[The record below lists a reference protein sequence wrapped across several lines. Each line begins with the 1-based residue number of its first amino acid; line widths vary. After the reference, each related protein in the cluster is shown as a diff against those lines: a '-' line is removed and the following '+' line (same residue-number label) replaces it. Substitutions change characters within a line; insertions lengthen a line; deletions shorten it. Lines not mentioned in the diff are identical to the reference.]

1 MKKIIQNIRK
11 KISLLLVIFLIIFTI
26 PELTSAASLT
36 GISDT
41 LSRLKTGVAANHTI
55 KFTTPTG
62 IANGNTITLTF
73 PASSFTMGASLSGV
87 TIADDAGADNAVT
100 SASWSAPTLTITASS
115 SSVVAAGHTATIK
128 IPTTQITNPAAAG
141 TYVVS
146 IGGTFGDTGKFA
158 VVIVSDDQVAMSA
171 NVDPSITFSLSAN
184 SSTFGTLSTGSVTTA
199 SPNITLTIGTNANS
213 GYTITVQD
221 QGSGSAAGLYNS
233 AASYNIASATALLSA
248 GTEGYG
254 IQGSSASATISSP
267 YNVSGNNVGALSMAA
282 TNLATYG
289 SSTSSNHTITV
300 THLAAISASSKAGSY
315 ADTLTY
321 IATGNF

>member
-1 MKKIIQNIRK
+1 MKVK
-11 KISLLLVIFLIIFTI
+11 KLLVYFLALVLILGSFPGLTFASS
-26 PELTSAASLT
+26 LTS
-36 GISDT
+36 ISDT

-158 VVIVSDDQVAMSA
+158 VVIVSDDQIPVTAG
-171 NVDPSITFSLSAN
+171 VDPTISFTVTNTTLDL
-184 SSTFGTLSTGSVTTA
+184 GTLSSSSVSTT
-199 SPNITLTIGTNANS
+199 SYNNITVGTNSNG
-213 GYTITVQD
+213 GYTITIKD
-221 QGSGSAAGLYNS
+221 AGNGSNPGLYNS
-233 AASYNIASATALLSA
+233 AGSKLIASGTATLAA

-254 IQGSSASATISSP
+254 G
-267 YNVSGNNVGALSMAA
+267 NCNKVSGDGSCTFADGATNNVTGL
-282 TNLATYG
+282 TLAGNTFASFG
-289 SSTSSNHTITV
+289 SKPSGTDTFQV
-300 THLAAISASSKAGSY
+300 RVKAAISTATNAGNY
-315 ADTLTY
+315 NDTLTL